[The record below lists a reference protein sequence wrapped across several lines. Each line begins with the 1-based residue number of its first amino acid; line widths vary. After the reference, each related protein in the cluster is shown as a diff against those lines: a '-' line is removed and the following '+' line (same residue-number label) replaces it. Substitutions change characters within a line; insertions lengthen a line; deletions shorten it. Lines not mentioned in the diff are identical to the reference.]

1 MNGVEVKRGRGRPK
15 KENSKQR
22 FLNVR
27 LDEDDHE
34 TLDFIME
41 FTDMTKSQIV
51 REAIRFYSK
60 SRRIDY

>member
-1 MNGVEVKRGRGRPK
+1 MNDVETKRGRGRPK

-51 REAIRFYSK
+51 REAIRFYRKSK
-60 SRRIDY
+60 RIDY

>member
-1 MNGVEVKRGRGRPK
+1 MNDVEMKRGRGRPK

-41 FTDMTKSQIV
+41 FTDMTRSQIV

-60 SRRIDY
+60 SKRIDY

>member
-1 MNGVEVKRGRGRPK
+1 VNKVETKRGRGRPK
-15 KENSKQR
+15 KEHSKQR

-41 FTDMTKSQIV
+41 FTDMTRSQIV
-51 REAIRFYSK
+51 REAIRFYRKSK
-60 SRRIDY
+60 RIDY

>member
-1 MNGVEVKRGRGRPK
+1 MNDAETKRGRGRPK
-15 KENSKQR
+15 KENNKQR

-41 FTDMTKSQIV
+41 FTDMSKSQIV
-51 REAIRFYSK
+51 REAIRFYRKSK
-60 SRRIDY
+60 RIDY

>member
-1 MNGVEVKRGRGRPK
+1 MNDVEIKRGRGRPK

-60 SRRIDY
+60 SKRIDY

>member
-1 MNGVEVKRGRGRPK
+1 MDDAEMKRGRGRPK
-15 KENSKQR
+15 KDNSKQR

-60 SRRIDY
+60 SKRIDY

>member
-1 MNGVEVKRGRGRPK
+1 MNDVEMKRGRGRPK

-41 FTDMTKSQIV
+41 FTDMTKSEIV
-51 REAIRFYSK
+51 REAIRFYRKSK
-60 SRRIDY
+60 RIDY